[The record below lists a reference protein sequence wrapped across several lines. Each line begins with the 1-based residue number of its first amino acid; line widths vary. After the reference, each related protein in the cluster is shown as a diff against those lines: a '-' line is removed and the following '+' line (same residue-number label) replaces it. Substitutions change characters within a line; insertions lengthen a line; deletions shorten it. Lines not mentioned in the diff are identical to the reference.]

1 MVLFSRVKCDGL
13 EWLSGLRLSLLLA
26 LDTLTTWK
34 IVKMG
39 WSGPSILNGWPK
51 LDGVPQV
58 TCCSIDLTNLETN
71 QSVKIHLD
79 PSLISL

>member
-1 MVLFSRVKCDGL
+1 MVLFGRVKYDGL

-39 WSGPSILNGWPK
+39 RSGLSILNGWPK

-58 TCCSIDLTNLETN
+58 TCSIDLTNLETN
-71 QSVKIHLD
+71 QSIKIHLD
-79 PSLISL
+79 PFLISL